1 MKLPV
6 ASYTFLRDWHNC
18 PHKAYRKYIK
28 RDLPKF
34 VHTKESKWGDDVHT
48 ALEVRVKHETPLPSG
63 MEKFEPIAAALFKAG
78 ATAEKMLGITADGD
92 ACDFFARDVWLRGKV
107 DVTVIQQPKAAIFD
121 YKTGK
126 KREERNELEIH
137 AVLLKAWLP
146 TIQTVTGHFV
156 WLQGEPE
163 VGRPFDVSDTE
174 KTLAEVRSTM
184 NTVANCMEVEDFP
197 KRRNPLCGWCDVL
210 DCEYNT
216 KGR

>member
-18 PHKAYRKYIK
+18 PYKAYRKYIV

-48 ALEVRVKHETPLPSG
+48 ALEVRVKHGTSLPTG
-63 MEKFEPIAAALFKAG
+63 MEKFEPIAAQLHAAD
-78 ATAEKMLGITADGD
+78 AMAEKMLGIDAEGN
-92 ACDFFARDVWLRGKV
+92 ACDFFAKNVWLRGKV
-107 DVTVIQQPKAAIFD
+107 DVTVIRQPKAAIFD

-126 KREERNELEIH
+126 KREERAELEIH
-137 AVLLKAWLP
+137 GLLLKAWLP
-146 TIQTVTGHFV
+146 TIQTVVGHFV

-174 KTLAEVRSTM
+174 KTMADVQSTM
-184 NTVANCMEVEDFP
+184 NTVKNCIEVEDFP